1 MGKQYDKKITWTIK
15 NFASLPS
22 DLIYSD
28 HFVVGGCK
36 WHLRAYPKG
45 YNNANSL
52 SLFLGVGV
60 GVAVPT
66 SLPSGWRRHTKFRLT
81 LINQLSDKL
90 SQSKLTELE
99 QWFDEKATN
108 WGLSSMCPLNEIHAK
123 DSGFLLNGELKIV
136 VEIKVLQTIGKLDV
150 TEETSTITETVDVN
164 GFQLLPSQAKSV
176 SRMFEKHPELASD
189 LRPKNPNLR
198 TGYMSLLLSLI
209 ETPSQLPQQM
219 SKDDL
224 LDAYDALGSMRDA
237 GFKLDWLEKKL
248 YEVSE
253 KKENEEASE
262 TGLKEMEEE
271 LKDMKQKCLEM
282 EALVEKEKAKV
293 STAKAPISFDD
304 IV

>member
-1 MGKQYDKKITWTIK
+1 
-15 NFASLPS
+15 
-22 DLIYSD
+22 
-28 HFVVGGCK
+28 
-36 WHLRAYPKG
+36 
-45 YNNANSL
+45 
-52 SLFLGVGV
+52 LFL

-81 LINQLSDKL
+81 LVNQLSDKL
-90 SQSKLTELE
+90 SQSKLNELE
-99 QWFDEKATN
+99 QWFDEKTTN

-136 VEIKVLQTIGKLDV
+136 VEIKVLETIGKLDV

-176 SRMFEKHPELASD
+176 SRMFAKHPELASD

-209 ETPSQLPQQM
+209 ETLSQLPQQM

-262 TGLKEMEEE
+262 TGLQEMEEE

>member
-1 MGKQYDKKITWTIK
+1 MGKQFDKKITWTIK
-15 NFASLPS
+15 NFASLLS

-45 YNNANSL
+45 YNNADSL
-52 SLFLGVGV
+52 SLFL

-81 LINQLSDKL
+81 LVNQLSDKL
-90 SQSKLTELE
+90 SQSKLNELE
-99 QWFDEKATN
+99 QWFDEKTTN

-136 VEIKVLQTIGKLDV
+136 VEIKVLETIGKLDV

-176 SRMFEKHPELASD
+176 SRMFAKHPELASD

-209 ETPSQLPQQM
+209 ETLSQLPQQM

-262 TGLKEMEEE
+262 TGLQEMEEE